1 MSRYDWSKA
10 KPWAKAIA
18 TDSDGIVF
26 QYEKEPYLSTREW
39 LQRSEIFAP
48 FDLSGRCESWKDSLE
63 LRPAHSESEWLSEQ
77 RVNMGAKP

>member
-18 TDSDGIVF
+18 TDADGCVF
-26 QYEKEPYLSTREW
+26 EYENEPSLGTNTWE
-39 LQRSEIFAP
+39 QKGGFFAV
-48 FDLSGRCESWKDSLE
+48 FGRDESWRYSLE
-63 LRPAHSESEWLSEQ
+63 LRPAHSESGWLSEQ